1 LDDDACWQT
10 VNWASASYSWDG
22 SGAADPDDYNGK
34 FKIVWTPEKLFL
46 LVVISDDI
54 LRDDHDIPVD
64 TYWEDDGLDIFIDED
79 HINETHECGSFA
91 FNAFAYHIAAYPRT
105 PLGAKT
111 IFSDTLAT
119 YNVVDLGLSCSPTHS
134 LVFNDHALVK
144 VFRSG
149 TVYTWEIALD
159 VYDNS
164 YADDGINHPV
174 VLQPGK
180 FLGLAVAYADNDNG
194 TREGYYGSEENY
206 NDNATDKPM
215 SKYTDH
221 FGKVE
226 LVEEFHTDLKN
237 SDTDGDGFKDGAEVA
252 AGYNPLSKECLKLPK
267 RIEINTG
274 QKHELSYFLGGV
286 KLGSFP
292 ISAGLPRTP
301 TPKGHF
307 KIENKAL
314 KAWSPYGLWM
324 PYWMALVPTG
334 RFGIHELP
342 VWPSGYREGEDH
354 LGRPASHGCV
364 RVGQGTAEF
373 LYNWAE
379 IGTPVFIY

>member
-1 LDDDACWQT
+1 
-10 VNWASASYSWDG
+10 
-22 SGAADPDDYNGK
+22 
-34 FKIVWTPEKLFL
+34 
-46 LVVISDDI
+46 VVISDDI

-79 HINETHECGSFA
+79 HINENHECGSFA

-206 NDNATDKPM
+206 NDNSTDKPM
-215 SKYTDH
+215 NKYTDH

-237 SDTDGDGFKDGAEVA
+237 YSSRSRSSFVYPVPARDFVYFDRSLDKDGHI
-252 AGYNPLSKECLKLPK
+252 
-267 RIEINTG
+267 RIFD
-274 QKHELSYFLGGV
+274 Y
-286 KLGSFP
+286 
-292 ISAGLPRTP
+292 
-301 TPKGHF
+301 
-307 KIENKAL
+307 
-314 KAWSPYGLWM
+314 
-324 PYWMALVPTG
+324 TG
-334 RFGIHELP
+334 RVVMSTFLHDLNHSELNIQSLRKG
-342 VWPSGYREGEDH
+342 VYSIELIYD
-354 LGRPASHGCV
+354 SCS
-364 RVGQGTAEF
+364 
-373 LYNWAE
+373 YNDRIIVE
-379 IGTPVFIY
+379 